1 MKTKNTINQMYLFI
15 RFFTW
20 ICFPS
25 SSFLS
30 LDIVTFLRRY
40 LSSINIGTSSFSNAM
55 GDNPRSPPT
64 LDLHNLFKMPK
75 TKSLKDVSKVCKT
88 FVHKRHHDKKHNE
101 VILINMYIY
110 VCTCM
115 VLYFILKCSFWKN
128 THLINLHWKM
138 LPTFEVINP
147 IIQSKEKK

>member
-1 MKTKNTINQMYLFI
+1 MKNKNTINQTYLFI

-30 LDIVTFLRRY
+30 LDIFTFLHRSNY
-40 LSSINIGTSSFSNAM
+40 ILIIFISIPLIFIHIGTSSFSNAM
-55 GDNPRSPPT
+55 GDHPRSPPT
-64 LDLHNLFKMPK
+64 LDLHHLFKMPK

-101 VILINMYIY
+101 VILMNIY
-110 VCTCM
+110 MHACFYTSSSNVH
-115 VLYFILKCSFWKN
+115 FGRKHI
-128 THLINLHWKM
+128 
-138 LPTFEVINP
+138 
-147 IIQSKEKK
+147 